1 MEKKVVVMGAQ
12 DVAQMRKAHKE
23 AEKAYFQAK
32 VGALEFAVAEMSANA
47 GKEYTLHELT
57 AMTGLSPMEVVVQL
71 NPGSYC
77 KAANEAGVHRQRI
90 RTGRRATERNF
101 IEIMP
106 DGKVNP
112 ESIMTVT
119 RWESTYQIPNEKVAR
134 S

>member
-57 AMTGLSPMEVVVQL
+57 AMTGLSSMEVVVQL
-71 NPGSYC
+71 NPNGYC
-77 KAANEAGVHRQRI
+77 KAAAEAGVRRQRI
-90 RTGRRATERNF
+90 RTGRRVTERNF
-101 IEIMP
+101 IEVMP

-112 ESIMTVT
+112 DSIMTVT

-134 S
+134 R